1 VAGGGLG
8 PRQQRHDPLELA
20 RRIEPGRDLL
30 TEQVQLAFGWRP
42 SVGVSAEDDAAH
54 SIRREKSVLDALS
67 ERVLEQRVAE
77 VRIRVRGL
85 VALRRS
91 GHAKLRRGR
100 EVLEDPPPRGRDAGA
115 AAVALVDDH
124 EVEEV
129 RRVVAEDA
137 VVLIA
142 AVGDRLVEGEVDLA
156 A

>member
-1 VAGGGLG
+1 
-8 PRQQRHDPLELA
+8 
-20 RRIEPGRDLL
+20 
-30 TEQVQLAFGWRP
+30 
-42 SVGVSAEDDAAH
+42 VGVSAEDDAAH